1 MRSSGTELAG
11 ATAHQELELK
21 AVVPDVEGLIRRLL
35 AAGATLIFRGTMDDR
50 RYDRGNDLTSRD
62 EVLRTRLLVSD
73 SGSRES
79 VLGWK
84 GPTRLSP
91 AGYKL
96 REELEYPVEKG
107 VSVDPLLLALG
118 YSVVHSIHR
127 RIAMYQLGD
136 ATVRVEHYPRMDVLV
151 EVEGA
156 ADAIE
161 HAIVI
166 SGIPRD
172 QFMAD
177 SLSEFV
183 TRFEQRT
190 GLEAQVARV
199 NDFK

>member
-1 MRSSGTELAG
+1 MPSSGIEPAG

-21 AVVPDVEGLIRRLL
+21 AVVPDAEELVRRVIQ
-35 AAGATLIFRGTMDDR
+35 GGGTLIFRGTMEDR
-50 RYDRGNDLTSRD
+50 RYDRGNELSSRD
-62 EVLRTRLLVSD
+62 EVLRTRLLVSE
-73 SGSRES
+73 SGVRES

-96 REELEYPVEKG
+96 REELEYPTG
-107 VSVDPLLLALG
+107 AAIDPVLLALG
-118 YSVVHSIHR
+118 YTVVHSIHR
-127 RIAMYQLGD
+127 RIAMYRLGE

-151 EVEGA
+151 EVEGEPG
-156 ADAIE
+156 AIE
-161 HAIVI
+161 RAIAV

-172 QFMAD
+172 HFTAD

-190 GLEAQVARV
+190 GLVAQVAK
-199 NDFK
+199 DS